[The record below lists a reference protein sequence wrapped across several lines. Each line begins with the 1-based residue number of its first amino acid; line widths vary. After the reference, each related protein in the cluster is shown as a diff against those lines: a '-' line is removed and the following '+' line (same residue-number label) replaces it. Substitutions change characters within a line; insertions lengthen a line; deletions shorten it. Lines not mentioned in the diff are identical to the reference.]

1 MLAEKTAYRFTSEGK
16 LPGFNVGASWG
27 FKRYVFDVWIKR
39 LEGESMIPNYQVFMR
54 PFLEVVN
61 AAGGEEVK
69 LRDVI
74 NQLEDKFGLSEAE
87 REERLPSGKQ
97 TVLDNRIGW
106 ARTYL
111 TKAGLLEVT
120 RRAHFVITERG
131 LNAISN
137 PHTVI
142 DNQYLKQF
150 DEFIAFKDQ
159 KNGQPELCEANQ
171 SVAEETTP
179 DEVLRAA
186 FKQINDALASDILSR
201 TRKVSPAFFEQ
212 LLIDLL
218 LAMGYGGSN
227 EGMAHTLGRS
237 GDNGVDGVI
246 NQDPLGVDQIY
257 IQAKRYAD
265 GNNISAG
272 EIRDFFGA
280 LNLKKAQKGIF
291 ITTSDFTPSAV
302 QTAKDLGMRIVLIN
316 GKELAKLMLR
326 YNIGSRDEQV
336 IYLKRIDEEF
346 FEL

>member
-1 MLAEKTAYRFTSEGK
+1 
-16 LPGFNVGASWG
+16 
-27 FKRYVFDVWIKR
+27 
-39 LEGESMIPNYQVFMR
+39 MIPNYQVFMR
-54 PFLEVVN
+54 PFLEIAN
-61 AAGGEEVK
+61 AAGGHEVK

-74 NQLEDKFGLSEAE
+74 DQLAESFQLTEDE

-131 LNAISN
+131 REAISN
-137 PHTVI
+137 PKTVI
-142 DNQYLKQF
+142 DNNYLKQF

-159 KNGQPELCEANQ
+159 KNGQSEQVQ
-171 SVAEETTP
+171 SNSNDAEETTP
-179 DEVLRAA
+179 DEILRATC
-186 FKQINDALASDILSR
+186 KQINEALASEILAR

-218 LAMGYGGSN
+218 LAMGYGGTG
-227 EGMAHTLGRS
+227 EGMAHTLGKS

-246 NQDPLGVDQIY
+246 NQDPLGVDQVY
-257 IQAKRYAD
+257 IQAKHYAE
-265 GNNISAG
+265 GNNVSSG
-272 EIRDFFGA
+272 DIRDFFGA
-280 LNLKKAQKGIF
+280 LNLKNAQKGIF

-336 IYLKRIDEEF
+336 IFLKRIDEEF
-346 FEL
+346 FEEN

>member
-1 MLAEKTAYRFTSEGK
+1 
-16 LPGFNVGASWG
+16 
-27 FKRYVFDVWIKR
+27 
-39 LEGESMIPNYQVFMR
+39 MIPNYQVFMR
-54 PFLEVVN
+54 PFLEIAN
-61 AAGGEEVK
+61 AAGGKEVK

-74 NQLEDKFGLSEAE
+74 NQIADSFQLTDDE

-131 LNAISN
+131 REAISN
-137 PHTVI
+137 PNTVI
-142 DNQYLKQF
+142 DNNYLKQF

-159 KNGQPELCEANQ
+159 RNGQYELAQTNPND
-171 SVAEETTP
+171 AEETTP
-179 DEVLRAA
+179 DEVLRLAY
-186 FKQINDALASDILSR
+186 KQINEALASEILSR

-212 LLIDLL
+212 LLIELL
-218 LAMGYGGSN
+218 LAMGYGGTG
-227 EGMAHTLGRS
+227 EGMAHTLGKS

-246 NQDPLGVDQIY
+246 NQDPLGVDQVY
-257 IQAKRYAD
+257 IQAKRYAE
-265 GNNISAG
+265 GNNVSSSD
-272 EIRDFFGA
+272 IRDFFGA

-346 FEL
+346 FEG